1 MITSFSHF
9 KVIHLNQPDSF
20 VFPTSRLQKFQMHA
34 ASWIR
39 PSLYNYWNSPTNS
52 VRSNCPATSLTKV
65 LLEPGRI
72 RSAPSWSFL
81 NAWNKQPLNH
91 IRKQETHLGMHNFQ
105 AKPQTWLGNW
115 LINARVVRADRW
127 KDPPVRRGGR
137 TGWCQHQGIMLAT
150 WLGGRLRCQVPAQRT
165 SALSFSS
172 STSTVCPQDLLQH
185 PFNFLHVQPHKCHN
199 QQVQTETTWS
209 GDWGALDISAASWV
223 HRGGRQKQSDH

>member
-1 MITSFSHF
+1 MLRSTFALVLFEPVIGPDGFEVHHAEVFSMR
-9 KVIHLNQPDSF
+9 F
-20 VFPTSRLQKFQMHA
+20 VSSGGRSGLWGPLFLVS
-34 ASWIR
+34 I
-39 PSLYNYWNSPTNS
+39 SL
-52 VRSNCPATSLTKV
+52 
-65 LLEPGRI
+65 
-72 RSAPSWSFL
+72 
-81 NAWNKQPLNH
+81 KQTTLKH
-91 IRKQETHLGMHNFQ
+91 IRKEETHLGMQKFQ

-185 PFNFLHVQPHKCHN
+185 PFNFLHAQAHKCHN